1 MSLPSPSDVFNPEAQ
16 YQCIVLGTGNAALC
30 AAISAA
36 ESGCEASRV
45 LLIDSCPLSWGG
57 GNTFFTAAAYRT
69 THSGLQDLLP
79 IIKRTE
85 TDEQRL
91 ARVDIE
97 PYTKAQFKED
107 ILRLG
112 DGKSNSALV
121 HTLVE
126 DSREVIGW
134 LAEDVGVRYM
144 LSTHRQAYDVGGKL
158 KFWGGLVLTVPD
170 GGKGLI
176 KDLMKKATDLGI
188 QFKWET
194 TVLELNVDKGE
205 GEGGGECI
213 RGVRIKQ
220 SDGSLMTLKSRAVV
234 LACGGFE
241 ANTKMRNEHLG
252 PQWAHAHVR
261 TFFLK
266 LAIVI
271 IISSDVDTFDI
282 GARDAIQ

>member
-1 MSLPSPSDVFNPEAQ
+1 MSLPSSLSSPGVVDPKDQ

-36 ESGCEASRV
+36 ESGCEPSQV
-45 LLIDSCPLSWGG
+45 LLIDSCPPSWGG
-57 GNTFFTAAAYRT
+57 GNTYFTAAAYRT
-69 THSGLQDLLP
+69 SHSGLQDLLP
-79 IIKRTE
+79 IILRTE

-91 ARVDIE
+91 ARIEIE

-112 DGKSNSALV
+112 DGKSNNALV
-121 HTLVE
+121 DALVE
-126 DSREVIGW
+126 DSRGVVGW

-158 KFWGGLVLTVPD
+158 RFWGGLVLTVPD

-176 KDLMKKATDLGI
+176 RDLMKKATDMGI

-194 TVLELNVDKGE
+194 TVLELNIDKDESGA
-205 GEGGGECI
+205 ECI
-213 RGVRIKQ
+213 RGVKIKQ
-220 SDGSLMTLKSRAVV
+220 SDGSLITLKSRAVV

-241 ANTKMRNEHLG
+241 ANAKMRNEHLG
-252 PQWAHAHVR
+252 PQWALAHVR
-261 TFFLK
+261 THLLLK
-266 LAIVI
+266 LL
-271 IISSDVDTFDI
+271 IS
-282 GARDAIQ
+282 R